1 MVRGIFPDVLKV
13 GKISPIFKKGNPEH
27 LGNYRPVSTLPIFGK
42 IFEKI
47 IYTRIYNFALSQKII
62 DPNQFGFRKN
72 HSTSHA
78 VNHSVKIIE
87 DRLRDRKHVFGIFI
101 DLSKAFD
108 TIDHNTLLAK
118 LNGYGIRG
126 NAQNLIKSYLSS
138 RIQYTAVLGE
148 RSESLSVKFGV
159 PQGSVLGPLLFLL
172 YINDIS
178 RASNLGTF
186 ILFADDTN
194 IFVEGQSAAE
204 AYEKG
209 NMLLKSIQNYMY
221 LNKLHINMSKC
232 CYIHFKPRVD
242 IRNNSLDPVIEHQ
255 LLLDDFP
262 IKKTNSTKFLGVII
276 DDKLSWEP
284 HITSLRRTLN
294 YASATLYRIRDNVP
308 GHLHKDLY
316 HTLFESHLT
325 YCISVWGGTS
335 LYKITRLW
343 LSQKHCVRVLF
354 GDKEAFLEK
363 YRTSARARPYP
374 NQLLDEKFYQKEHTK
389 PLFKKHSILALRN
402 LYTYYTLMEV
412 SKILKLH
419 SPICIYSQFNIS
431 RRKQTMII
439 SSSPTENF
447 VSRSSN
453 LWNIIAPKL
462 KLTDHSYKISS
473 LKNTMKRCL
482 LNLQHA
488 ENPLTWT
495 SGDFDINKFPSLLL
509 Q

>member
-1 MVRGIFPDVLKV
+1 M
-13 GKISPIFKKGNPEH
+13 
-27 LGNYRPVSTLPIFGK
+27 
-42 IFEKI
+42 
-47 IYTRIYNFALSQKII
+47 
-62 DPNQFGFRKN
+62 
-72 HSTSHA
+72 
-78 VNHSVKIIE
+78 
-87 DRLRDRKHVFGIFI
+87 
-101 DLSKAFD
+101 
-108 TIDHNTLLAK
+108 
-118 LNGYGIRG
+118 
-126 NAQNLIKSYLSS
+126 
-138 RIQYTAVLGE
+138 
-148 RSESLSVKFGV
+148 
-159 PQGSVLGPLLFLL
+159 
-172 YINDIS
+172 
-178 RASNLGTF
+178 
-186 ILFADDTN
+186 
-194 IFVEGQSAAE
+194 
-204 AYEKG
+204 
-209 NMLLKSIQNYMY
+209 
-221 LNKLHINMSKC
+221 
-232 CYIHFKPRVD
+232 
-242 IRNNSLDPVIEHQ
+242 
-255 LLLDDFP
+255 
-262 IKKTNSTKFLGVII
+262 
-276 DDKLSWEP
+276 
-284 HITSLRRTLN
+284 
-294 YASATLYRIRDNVP
+294 
-308 GHLHKDLY
+308 
-316 HTLFESHLT
+316 
-325 YCISVWGGTS
+325 
-335 LYKITRLW
+335 
-343 LSQKHCVRVLF
+343 LF

-374 NQLLDEKFYQKEHTK
+374 NQLLDEKFYQKEHPK